1 MQHVF
6 SFPIRNS
13 SCGMLIQQ
21 FPLNATIFLA
31 SLSEIFVESC
41 LCNNFQ
47 VMQQFLAI
55 RIFLEACLCNN
66 FQILQQF
73 FSFPIRTSSWC
84 LLMQQFLRFPF
95 RKFSWGLLIQQFP
108 VYATIFYF
116 NNQTFFLIPDYAK
129 FSSVCNNLS
138 AFLSEIF
145 LEACL
150 CNNVKCM

>member
-73 FSFPIRTSSWC
+73 LAFLSELLPDAYLCNNFLGFLSESFLEDC
-84 LLMQQFLRFPF
+84 LYNNFQCMQQFFTLTIRHSSWFLIMQNFPA
-95 RKFSWGLLIQQFP
+95 
-108 VYATIFYF
+108 YATIFQLSY
-116 NNQTFFLIPDYAK
+116 QKLFLRPAYAT
-129 FSSVCNNLS
+129 
-138 AFLSEIF
+138 
-145 LEACL
+145 
-150 CNNVKCM
+150 M